1 MEDLRVYKTKK
12 AIREAFLELRKT
24 KPLEKIKVSDVCD
37 LAMCIRATFYRY
49 YQDIYD
55 LNDQL
60 EDEAINRLV
69 STFED
74 KEALLFKTE
83 SYLKAL
89 YISLE
94 QNYDYY
100 YTLFHDRK
108 DVLTIKIEK
117 QTLEFYKT
125 RYATNMEEEI
135 LISFI
140 IHGILYTIDE
150 YLFIHE
156 KEHPS
161 SFGEFYLFTET
172 NSVENAAILK
182 YLQKYTSILTS
193 YLSNVPEGLE
203 EYKKSGINPAFS

>member
-55 LNDQL
+55 LNNQL

-83 SYLKAL
+83 SYLKGL
-89 YISLE
+89 YISLK

-125 RYATNMEEEI
+125 RYANNMEEEI

-161 SFGEFYLFTET
+161 SFGEFYLFTEK

-203 EYKKSGINPAFS
+203 EY

>member
-55 LNDQL
+55 LNNQL

-83 SYLKAL
+83 SYLKGL

-125 RYATNMEEEI
+125 RYANNMEEEI

-161 SFGEFYLFTET
+161 SFGEFYLFTEK

>member
-55 LNDQL
+55 LNNQL

-83 SYLKAL
+83 SYLKGL

-125 RYATNMEEEI
+125 RYANNMEEEI

-161 SFGEFYLFTET
+161 SFGEFYLFTEK
-172 NSVENAAILK
+172 NSAENAAILK

-203 EYKKSGINPAFS
+203 EY

>member
-55 LNDQL
+55 LNNQL

-83 SYLKAL
+83 SYLKGL

-125 RYATNMEEEI
+125 RYANNMEEEI

-161 SFGEFYLFTET
+161 SFGEFYLFTEK

-203 EYKKSGINPAFS
+203 EY

>member
-55 LNDQL
+55 LNNQL

-83 SYLKAL
+83 SYLKGL

-125 RYATNMEEEI
+125 RYANNMEEEI

-161 SFGEFYLFTET
+161 SFGEFYLFTEK

-193 YLSNVPEGLE
+193 YLSNAPEGLE
-203 EYKKSGINPAFS
+203 K

>member
-1 MEDLRVYKTKK
+1 MEYLRVYKTKK
-12 AIREAFLELRKT
+12 AIREAYMELRKK
-24 KPLEKIKVSDVCD
+24 KPLEKIKVNDVCE

-60 EDEAINRLV
+60 EDAAVSRLV

-83 SYLKAL
+83 SYLKTL
-89 YISLE
+89 YASLE

-108 DVLTIKIEK
+108 DVLISKIEK

-125 RYATNMEEEI
+125 RYATNTEEEI

-140 IHGILYTIDE
+140 IHGVLYTIDE

-156 KEHPS
+156 KDSPA
-161 SFGEFYLFTET
+161 SFNEFYFFSEK
-172 NSVENAAILK
+172 NSVENAALLK
-182 YLQKYTSILTS
+182 YLQKYTSLLTS
-193 YLSNVPEGLE
+193 YLSKLPEGLE
-203 EYKKSGINPAFS
+203 K

>member
-37 LAMCIRATFYRY
+37 LAMCIHATFYRY

-55 LNDQL
+55 LNNQL

-83 SYLKAL
+83 SYLKGL
-89 YISLE
+89 YISLK

-161 SFGEFYLFTET
+161 SFGEFYLFTEK

-203 EYKKSGINPAFS
+203 EY

>member
-55 LNDQL
+55 LNGQL

-125 RYATNMEEEI
+125 RYANNMEEEI

-161 SFGEFYLFTET
+161 SFGEFYLFTEK

-203 EYKKSGINPAFS
+203 EYKK

>member
-55 LNDQL
+55 LNNQL

-83 SYLKAL
+83 SYLKGL

-125 RYATNMEEEI
+125 RYANNMEEEI

-140 IHGILYTIDE
+140 IHGILSTIDE

-161 SFGEFYLFTET
+161 SFGEFYLFTEK

-203 EYKKSGINPAFS
+203 EY

>member
-55 LNDQL
+55 LNNQL

-83 SYLKAL
+83 SYLKGL

-182 YLQKYTSILTS
+182 YLKKYTSILTS

-203 EYKKSGINPAFS
+203 EYKK

>member
-12 AIREAFLELRKT
+12 AIREAYMELRKK
-24 KPLEKIKVSDVCD
+24 KPLEKIKVNDVCE

-60 EDEAINRLV
+60 
-69 STFED
+69 
-74 KEALLFKTE
+74 
-83 SYLKAL
+83 YLKTL
-89 YISLE
+89 YASLE

-108 DVLTIKIEK
+108 DVLISKIEK

-125 RYATNMEEEI
+125 KYATNTEEEI

-150 YLFIHE
+150 YLFVLE

-161 SFGEFYLFTET
+161 NFNEFYLFSEK
-172 NSVENAAILK
+172 NSIENAALLK
-182 YLQKYTSILTS
+182 HLQKYTSILTS
-193 YLSNVPEGLE
+193 YLSNAPEGCL
-203 EYKKSGINPAFS
+203 

>member
-24 KPLEKIKVSDVCD
+24 KPLEKIKVSDVFD

-83 SYLKAL
+83 SYLKGL

-203 EYKKSGINPAFS
+203 EYKK

>member
-83 SYLKAL
+83 SYLKGL

-117 QTLEFYKT
+117 QTLEFYKN

-203 EYKKSGINPAFS
+203 EYKK

>member
-1 MEDLRVYKTKK
+1 MRRRQETTEMLKESMGDALLSLME
-12 AIREAFLELRKT
+12 E

-55 LNDQL
+55 LNNQL

-83 SYLKAL
+83 SYLKGL
-89 YISLE
+89 YISLK

-125 RYATNMEEEI
+125 RYATNIEEEI

-161 SFGEFYLFTET
+161 SFGEFYLFTEK

-203 EYKKSGINPAFS
+203 EY

>member
-74 KEALLFKTE
+74 KEALLYKTE

-125 RYATNMEEEI
+125 RYANNMEEEI

-161 SFGEFYLFTET
+161 SFGEFYLFTEK

-203 EYKKSGINPAFS
+203 EYKK

>member
-1 MEDLRVYKTKK
+1 
-12 AIREAFLELRKT
+12 
-24 KPLEKIKVSDVCD
+24 
-37 LAMCIRATFYRY
+37 MCIRATFYRY

-83 SYLKAL
+83 SYLKGL

-203 EYKKSGINPAFS
+203 EYKK

>member
-55 LNDQL
+55 LNNQL

-83 SYLKAL
+83 SYLKGL

-203 EYKKSGINPAFS
+203 EYKK

>member
-1 MEDLRVYKTKK
+1 
-12 AIREAFLELRKT
+12 
-24 KPLEKIKVSDVCD
+24 
-37 LAMCIRATFYRY
+37 MCIRATFYRY

-161 SFGEFYLFTET
+161 SFGEFYLFTEK

-182 YLQKYTSILTS
+182 YLQKYTSILNS

-203 EYKKSGINPAFS
+203 EYKK

>member
-24 KPLEKIKVSDVCD
+24 KPLDKIKVSDVCD

-83 SYLKAL
+83 SYLKGL
-89 YISLE
+89 YISLK

-161 SFGEFYLFTET
+161 SFGEFYLFTEK

-203 EYKKSGINPAFS
+203 EYKK

>member
-55 LNDQL
+55 LNNQL

-83 SYLKAL
+83 SYLKGL

-125 RYATNMEEEI
+125 RYANNMEEEI

-140 IHGILYTIDE
+140 IHGILYTIDA

-161 SFGEFYLFTET
+161 SFGEFYLFTEK

-203 EYKKSGINPAFS
+203 EY

>member
-74 KEALLFKTE
+74 KETLLFKTE

-203 EYKKSGINPAFS
+203 EYKK

>member
-55 LNDQL
+55 LNNQL

-83 SYLKAL
+83 SYLKGL

-125 RYATNMEEEI
+125 RYANNMEEEI

-156 KEHPS
+156 KEHLS
-161 SFGEFYLFTET
+161 SFGEFYLFTEK

-203 EYKKSGINPAFS
+203 EY

>member
-24 KPLEKIKVSDVCD
+24 KPLEKIKVGDVCD

-108 DVLTIKIEK
+108 DVLIIKIEK

-172 NSVENAAILK
+172 NSAENAAILK
-182 YLQKYTSILTS
+182 YLQKYTSILNS

-203 EYKKSGINPAFS
+203 EYKK

>member
-12 AIREAFLELRKT
+12 AIREAYIELRKK
-24 KPLEKIKVSDVCD
+24 KPLNKIKVNDICES
-37 LAMCIRATFYRY
+37 AMCIRATFYRY

-60 EDEAINRLV
+60 EDEAVNMLV

-83 SYLKAL
+83 SYLKSL
-89 YISLE
+89 YASLE
-94 QNYDYY
+94 KNYDYY

-108 DVLTIKIEK
+108 DVLIRKLEK

-125 RYATNMEEEI
+125 KYATNMEDEV

-140 IHGILYTIDE
+140 IHGTLYTIDE
-150 YLFIHE
+150 YLFIHGN
-156 KEHPS
+156 EHPS
-161 SFGEFYLFTET
+161 SFGEFYSFAKK
-172 NSVENAAILK
+172 NSGENAALLK
-182 YLQKYTSILTS
+182 YLQKYTSVLTS
-193 YLSNVPEGLE
+193 YLSNVPKGLE
-203 EYKKSGINPAFS
+203 E

>member
-83 SYLKAL
+83 SYLKGL

-161 SFGEFYLFTET
+161 SFGEFYLFTEK

-203 EYKKSGINPAFS
+203 EYKK

>member
-12 AIREAFLELRKT
+12 AIREAFLALRKT

-55 LNDQL
+55 LNNQL

-83 SYLKAL
+83 SYLKGL
-89 YISLE
+89 YIFLK

-125 RYATNMEEEI
+125 RYANNMEEEI

-161 SFGEFYLFTET
+161 SFGEFYLFTEK

-203 EYKKSGINPAFS
+203 EY

>member
-37 LAMCIRATFYRY
+37 LTMCIRATFYRY

-161 SFGEFYLFTET
+161 SFGEFYLFTEK
-172 NSVENAAILK
+172 NSAENAAILK
-182 YLQKYTSILTS
+182 YLQKYTSILNS

-203 EYKKSGINPAFS
+203 EYKK

>member
-55 LNDQL
+55 LNNQL

-94 QNYDYY
+94 QNV
-100 YTLFHDRK
+100 R
-108 DVLTIKIEK
+108 
-117 QTLEFYKT
+117 
-125 RYATNMEEEI
+125 
-135 LISFI
+135 S
-140 IHGILYTIDE
+140 
-150 YLFIHE
+150 
-156 KEHPS
+156 
-161 SFGEFYLFTET
+161 
-172 NSVENAAILK
+172 
-182 YLQKYTSILTS
+182 
-193 YLSNVPEGLE
+193 
-203 EYKKSGINPAFS
+203 

>member
-55 LNDQL
+55 LNNQL

-83 SYLKAL
+83 SYLKGL

-125 RYATNMEEEI
+125 RYANNMEEEI

-161 SFGEFYLFTET
+161 SFGEFYLFTEK
-172 NSVENAAILK
+172 NSVENSAILK
-182 YLQKYTSILTS
+182 YLQKYTSILSS

-203 EYKKSGINPAFS
+203 EYKK

>member
-12 AIREAFLELRKT
+12 AIREAYMELRKT
-24 KPLEKIKVSDVCD
+24 KPPEKIKVNDICEM
-37 LAMCIRATFYRY
+37 AMCIRATFYRY
-49 YQDIYD
+49 YQDVYD

-60 EDEAINRLV
+60 EDEAVSKLV

-83 SYLKAL
+83 SYLKSL
-89 YISLE
+89 YASLE
-94 QNYDYY
+94 QHYDYY

-108 DVLTIKIEK
+108 NVLISKIEK
-117 QTLEFYKT
+117 QTLAFYKSK
-125 RYATNMEEEI
+125 YASDMEEEI

-156 KEHPS
+156 KDRPS
-161 SFGEFYLFTET
+161 NFDEFYSLAEK
-172 NSVENAAILK
+172 NSVGNAALLK
-182 YLQKYTSILTS
+182 YLQKFTSILTP
-193 YLSNVPEGLE
+193 YLSRVPEGLIE
-203 EYKKSGINPAFS
+203 

>member
-161 SFGEFYLFTET
+161 SFGEFYLFTKK
-172 NSVENAAILK
+172 NSAENAAILK
-182 YLQKYTSILTS
+182 YLQKYTSILNS

-203 EYKKSGINPAFS
+203 EYKK

>member
-1 MEDLRVYKTKK
+1 VEDLRVYKTKK

-55 LNDQL
+55 LNNQL

-83 SYLKAL
+83 SYLKGL

-125 RYATNMEEEI
+125 RYANNMEEEI

-161 SFGEFYLFTET
+161 SFGEFYLFTEK

-203 EYKKSGINPAFS
+203 EY

>member
-83 SYLKAL
+83 SYLKGL

-203 EYKKSGINPAFS
+203 EYKK

>member
-55 LNDQL
+55 LNNQL

-83 SYLKAL
+83 SYLKGL

-203 EYKKSGINPAFS
+203 EY